1 MKSMTGFGRSRKECS
16 NFDLT
21 IDISSVNKKGFELF
35 VSLPRDWAPMER
47 LIAQALKK
55 SIARGKVSV
64 SIKVEKKTSQGGLSL
79 NPDALKKA
87 VDELKSTCQ
96 TLGTPQPDITPDLIL
111 KIDERLSQ
119 NASQADWED
128 AWVDVEPALSQA
140 VEQLEEMQDAEGKE
154 LKADLTMRLQL
165 IENLVSQVEENSK
178 GTVEK
183 YKEQLLQRLATSG
196 LELDP
201 NDERVLKEICLF
213 ADRCDICEE
222 ITRLKSHIKQFL
234 ATMEEQDAVGR
245 KMDFICQEMGRE
257 INTTASKA
265 NSLELTKLAIE
276 LKNELERIRE
286 QTQNIL

>member
-1 MKSMTGFGRSRKECS
+1 MTGFGRARKECAD
-16 NFDLT
+16 FDLT
-21 IDISSVNKKGFELF
+21 IDVSSVNKKGFELF
-35 VSLPRDWAPMER
+35 VSMPRDWAPMER

-55 SIARGKVSV
+55 SFARGKISV
-64 SIKVEKKTSQGGLSL
+64 SIKVEKKASQTGLSL
-79 NPDALKKA
+79 NTDALKSA
-87 VDELKSTCQ
+87 IDELVSTCQ
-96 TLGTPQPDITPDLIL
+96 AFGSQQPSITPELIL

-119 NASQADWED
+119 NVSQADWED
-128 AWVDVEPALSQA
+128 AWVDVEPALAEA
-140 VEQLEEMQDAEGKE
+140 VEKLDAMQNAEGEE
-154 LKADLTMRLQL
+154 LKSDLTMRLQT
-165 IENLVSQVEENSK
+165 IESLVAQVEESSK
-178 GTVEK
+178 STVEK

-196 LELDP
+196 LELDI
-201 NDERVLKEICLF
+201 NDERILKEVCLF

-234 ATMEEQDAVGR
+234 ATMEETDAVGR